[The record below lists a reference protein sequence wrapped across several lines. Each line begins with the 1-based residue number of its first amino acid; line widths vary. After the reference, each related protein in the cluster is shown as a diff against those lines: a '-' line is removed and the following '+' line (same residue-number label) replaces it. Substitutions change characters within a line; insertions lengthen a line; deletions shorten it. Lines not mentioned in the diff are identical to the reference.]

1 MRAFI
6 GLELPDSARRVLSRA
21 RAGLDDGPIG
31 LRWTRPDN
39 LHLTVRFLGEI
50 DESVGNVLISRLR
63 GSLRQFPPL
72 HVVMNAIAWFPTRR
86 PVVLAALVNPS
97 VQVLDIFDIAEK
109 ECIAMG
115 LSPERRKPTP
125 HVTVARLR
133 MPASKS
139 MPKIDSEI
147 NIEFDCRELILYRSR
162 LMPTG
167 AVYAHFGEIAL
178 GG

>member
-21 RAGLDDGPIG
+21 RAGMDDGPIG

-39 LHLTVRFLGEI
+39 LHLTVRFLGDV
-50 DESVGNVLISRLR
+50 DESFGNVLISRLR

-72 HVVMNAIAWFPTRR
+72 HVVLNAISWFPARR
-86 PVVLAALVNPS
+86 PVVLAALAEPS
-97 VQVLDIFDIAEK
+97 KQVVDIFDIAER
-109 ECIAMG
+109 ECVAMG
-115 LSPERRKPTP
+115 LSPERRKSTP
-125 HVTVARLR
+125 HVTIARLR
-133 MPASKS
+133 MRAPGS
-139 MPKIDSEI
+139 MPDIRSEI

-162 LMPTG
+162 LMPNG
-167 AVYAHFGEIAL
+167 AVYTHFGEIAL